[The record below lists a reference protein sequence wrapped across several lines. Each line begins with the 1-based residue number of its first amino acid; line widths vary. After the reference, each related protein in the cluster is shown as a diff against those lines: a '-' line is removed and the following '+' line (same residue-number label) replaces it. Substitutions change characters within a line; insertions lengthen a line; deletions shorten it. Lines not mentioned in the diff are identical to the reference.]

1 MDIAIIIQKIAINAL
16 PLLFSIILHEI
27 SHGYVADKL
36 GDPTARML
44 GRLTLN
50 PLPHIDPIGTVLIPL
65 MLLATGSPVLFGYA
79 KPVPITTSNFKNPRR
94 DMAISAAAGPITNL
108 LLALISVILLRL
120 VQYSALGMQ
129 PDSAIMAVLV
139 PIGLMLNTAIL
150 WNVYL
155 AIFNLIPLLP
165 LDGGRVLMGFLPPK
179 QAYSFSRIEP
189 YGFFIL
195 IALIFT
201 GLTRYIVGCPAN
213 LMFGV
218 LEWIGRLI

>member
-1 MDIAIIIQKIAINAL
+1 MDTTIIIQKIAINAL

-50 PLPHIDPIGTVLIPL
+50 PLPHIDPVGTVLIPL

-79 KPVPITTSNFKNPRR
+79 KPVPITTNNFKNPRR
-94 DMAISAAAGPITNL
+94 DMAISAAAGPVANI
-108 LLALISVILLRL
+108 LLAVISVILFRF
-120 VQYSALGMQ
+120 VQHALNMQ
-129 PDSAIMAVLV
+129 VGTAVLL
-139 PIGLMLNTAIL
+139 PLGLMLKTAIL

-155 AIFNLIPLLP
+155 AMFNLIPLLP

-179 QAYSFSRIEP
+179 QAYSFSKIEP

-213 LMFGV
+213 FMFGI

>member
-1 MDIAIIIQKIAINAL
+1 MDITIIIQKIAINVL

-27 SHGYVADKL
+27 SHGYVANKL

-50 PLPHIDPIGTVLIPL
+50 PLPHIDPVGTVLIPL

-79 KPVPITTSNFKNPRR
+79 KPVPITVSNFSNPRR
-94 DMAISAAAGPITNL
+94 DMAISAAAGPITNI
-108 LLALISVILLRL
+108 LLAVISVILLRF
-120 VQYSALGMQ
+120 VQYALGMQ
-129 PDSAIMAVLV
+129 PGSAVMALLV
-139 PIGLMLNTAIL
+139 PVGLMLNTAIL

-155 AIFNLIPLLP
+155 AMFNLIPLLP

-213 LMFGV
+213 FLFGI

>member
-1 MDIAIIIQKIAINAL
+1 MDTTIIIQKIAINAL

-50 PLPHIDPIGTVLIPL
+50 PLPHIDPVGTVLIPL
-65 MLLATGSPVLFGYA
+65 VLLVTGSPVLFGYA
-79 KPVPITTSNFKNPRR
+79 KPVPITTANFKNPRR
-94 DMAISAAAGPITNL
+94 DMAISAAAGPVSNI
-108 LLALISVILLRL
+108 LLAVISVILLRF
-120 VQYSALGMQ
+120 VQYAFGVQ
-129 PDSAIMAVLV
+129 PGAAIMALLV
-139 PIGLMLNTAIL
+139 PIKLMLNTAII

-155 AIFNLIPLLP
+155 AVFNMIPLLP

-201 GLTRYIVGCPAN
+201 GLTRYIVGCPAS
-213 LMFGV
+213 LMFGII
-218 LEWIGRLI
+218 EWIGRLI